1 MTWETSLCCCVMHI
15 RAASAKE
22 IACYLYRQMIGAS
35 STSHS
40 YPRVS
45 RNDRLSC
52 NVWFQWL
59 PKDFRHLS
67 EMQPMLYIFLIYNL
81 INLIAIHQEKPC
93 LWTNGWAPKWF
104 MYLIETGFN
113 LVSLDQPLEFFI
125 YLNEILRVVTYIYVV
140 KVPLYWTQKLRLPF
154 NRILNKI
161 IN

>member
-1 MTWETSLCCCVMHI
+1 
-15 RAASAKE
+15 
-22 IACYLYRQMIGAS
+22 
-35 STSHS
+35 
-40 YPRVS
+40 
-45 RNDRLSC
+45 
-52 NVWFQWL
+52 
-59 PKDFRHLS
+59 
-67 EMQPMLYIFLIYNL
+67 
-81 INLIAIHQEKPC
+81 
-93 LWTNGWAPKWF
+93 